1 MMKVIAIAGKG
12 GTGKSTL
19 SALIILAL
27 KERGITPILAVDAD
41 PNYNLGEAL
50 GIAVDKT
57 LGSATEDFISRRA
70 KIPPGMTKGS
80 VLEMKMHQA
89 VIEDKKID
97 LIVMGRPEGP
107 GCYCFINN
115 LLRKSLSELSSNYRV
130 VVIDNEAG
138 MEHLSR
144 KTTAQ
149 IDFLI
154 LSSDHTI
161 KGIRTAGRLR
171 DLASEMEISVG
182 EIGLVVNRVEDKL
195 DPMALKEIEKLSL
208 DLYAILPEDPELKKL
223 YLNDIPL
230 IELGDNSPLKA
241 AVNGLV
247 EKTMKSNLKAAGD

>member
-1 MMKVIAIAGKG
+1 MKVIAVAGKG
-12 GTGKSTL
+12 GTGKTTL
-19 SALIILAL
+19 SALIILGL

-50 GIAVDKT
+50 GIAVDRT
-57 LGSATEDFISRRA
+57 LGSTTEEFILKRE
-70 KIPPGMTKGS
+70 KIPPGMTKGG
-80 VLEMKMHQA
+80 VLEMKMHEA
-89 VIEDKKID
+89 VIEDNKID

-115 LLRKSLSELSSNYRV
+115 LLRKSLGELSTNYKV

-144 KTTAQ
+144 KTTAK
-149 IDFLI
+149 IDLLL

-171 DLASEMEISVG
+171 DLALEMEISVG

-195 DPMALKEIEKLSL
+195 DPMALSEIEKLSL
-208 DLYAILPEDPELKKL
+208 DLYAVLPEDPDVKRL
-223 YLNDIPL
+223 YLNDTPL
-230 IELGDNSPLKA
+230 IQLGEDSALRA
-241 AVNGLV
+241 AINGLV
-247 EKTMKSNLKAAGD
+247 EKTTKSNLKASGD